1 MRRGTYTLALYVVAP
16 LVWLWMARRARK
28 AGGSWG
34 IFSAAR
40 FGRPSADSPAPF
52 ARPPVWVHA
61 VSLGETRAAEP
72 LVKVLLERGLPVLL
86 THTTATGRAE
96 GTRLFPEA
104 IASGQ
109 LRQTWLPYD
118 FPGAV
123 REFLTCYTPRCG
135 LLIERE
141 VWPNLLAQARR
152 QGIRMALISA
162 RFSASSLRQA
172 AWMGRVLRDALANL
186 DAVLAQ
192 TPGDA
197 QRLEQAGAHRVDV
210 TGNLKFDLS
219 LPTSQAQEGR
229 AWRQALGRPVVAVA
243 STREG
248 EDALFVQAIQT
259 LRNVKAAGAWTGV
272 SSEGVASNP
281 GEAVSAAGAQMAG
294 ARVWARRVLYLLIP
308 RHPQRFDEAAELL
321 TAAGLTYMRRS
332 QAPTY
337 DLEDITAHAISQQ
350 GQLPLTQT
358 ETESV
363 PPADCDVD
371 VMLGDSLG
379 EMAFY
384 YAAADV
390 AIVAGSFVPL
400 GGQNLIEACAAG
412 VPVIVGPYT
421 FNFEQAAKDAIA
433 AGAVLRAADAPEALG
448 AALTLL
454 GEENRR
460 VAMGRAARDWSAA
473 HAGATKRTLQAL
485 DEWFS
490 A

>member
-28 AGGSWG
+28 AGGNWG

-96 GTRLFPEA
+96 GARLFPEA

-192 TPGDA
+192 TPDDA
-197 QRLEQAGAHRVDV
+197 QRLEQAGAHRVSV
-210 TGNLKFDLS
+210 TGSLKFDLS
-219 LPTSQAQEGR
+219 LPTSQALEGR
-229 AWRQALGRPVVAVA
+229 AWRQVLGRPVIAVA

-259 LRNVKAAGAWTGV
+259 LRNVKAVEASAGV
-272 SSEGVASNP
+272 SSEGAAS
-281 GEAVSAAGAQMAG
+281 GGAVSAGEALTAG
-294 ARVWARRVLYLLIP
+294 ARVSARRVLYLLIP
-308 RHPQRFDEAAELL
+308 RHPQRFDEAAEQL

-332 QAPTY
+332 QVPTY
-337 DLEDITAHAISQQ
+337 ALEDIASQAISQQ

-358 ETESV
+358 ESV
-363 PPADCDVD
+363 PPADCEVD

-433 AGAVLRAADAPEALG
+433 AQAALRAADAPEALG
-448 AALTLL
+448 AALRLL
-454 GEENRR
+454 GDENRR
-460 VAMGRAARDWSAA
+460 AAMGRAAHDWSAA

-490 A
+490 S